1 MQQLAGVIV
10 ERLRRTWFGSVL
22 ALLWLALVTIVPT
35 VRQCF
40 GIAAKRGEV
49 GGIVCSWGPALESL
63 RQPGLA
69 LLLVFVGAIALVP
82 LLVRDPSA
90 ILATG
95 IASAVV
101 VIGLV
106 AFSSI
111 NPHFDLALSRLGLP
125 IGSEADAGM
134 LALLLASAAW
144 IIASFRLR
152 SRPIT

>member
-69 LLLVFVGAIALVP
+69 LLLVFVGAIALSHCSSVIP
-82 LLVRDPSA
+82 RRSSPPGSRAPSLSSGSSPSA
-90 ILATG
+90 ASIL
-95 IASAVV
+95 I
-101 VIGLV
+101 
-106 AFSSI
+106 SI
-111 NPHFDLALSRLGLP
+111 SR
-125 IGSEADAGM
+125 S
-134 LALLLASAAW
+134 
-144 IIASFRLR
+144 
-152 SRPIT
+152 